1 MTNKKIAYEICKI
14 MDKIYMD
21 NAPHSKLIYF
31 VEDRPGHDR
40 RYAIDPKKIKN
51 ELYWKV
57 ENPFSTNLEYTV
69 KWYLENEAWWRP
81 LLNRD
86 GVGSRLGLK
95 V

>member
-1 MTNKKIAYEICKI
+1 MKFAKSWIKFIWI
-14 MDKIYMD
+14 MLHI
-21 NAPHSKLIYF
+21 PKLIYF

-69 KWYLENEAWWRP
+69 KWYLENIDWSKK
-81 LLNRD
+81 
-86 GVGSRLGLK
+86 VLK
-95 V
+95 VKV